1 MSSYLDSM
9 GLLPSSDPHQ
19 DSAPAPVA
27 AVRLGPGQFL
37 LAVDDLRSGTS
48 FWIDDRIFTVVSE
61 PCALTKLNYLVTVR
75 ETAGPDRGRQLRVQ
89 VRLGRQPRGSA
100 TSQPGATPGTTRAG
114 IPAER
119 SRTHARRSLV

>member
-1 MSSYLDSM
+1 M
-9 GLLPSSDPHQ
+9 GQLPSSDPHH
-19 DSAPAPVA
+19 DSAAAPIA

-37 LAVDDLRSGTS
+37 LAVDDLRHGTAFS
-48 FWIDDRIFTVVSE
+48 IDDRTFTVVSE

-89 VRLGRQPRGSA
+89 VRLGRQSRGSVR
-100 TSQPGATPGTTRAG
+100 SRPGAAPGTTRAG
-114 IPAER
+114 TPAER